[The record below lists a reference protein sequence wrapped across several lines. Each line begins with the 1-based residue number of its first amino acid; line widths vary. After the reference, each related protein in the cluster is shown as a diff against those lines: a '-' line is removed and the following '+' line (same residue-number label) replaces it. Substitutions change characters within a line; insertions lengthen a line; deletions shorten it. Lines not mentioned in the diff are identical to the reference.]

1 MQPVLRISNQ
11 CGRLSEMAGMDARE
25 AATPARDLGKSDPS
39 FDLGEPER
47 YRKDAPNAQVHIR
60 ETGYFALDTAF
71 KLETCGRAPLA
82 YDAVITLDA

>member
-1 MQPVLRISNQ
+1 
-11 CGRLSEMAGMDARE
+11 MAGMDARE

-60 ETGYFALDTAF
+60 ETGYFALDTAVDEIAVLVGDF
-71 KLETCGRAPLA
+71 VGFQVGDLRARSAGL
-82 YDAVITLDA
+82 